1 MMNANMLKGRIIE
14 KGFSIK
20 EFSKQ
25 TEIKKTALYRKLS
38 GKTEFNRIEIERI
51 AEVLKL
57 SSDEIRNIFFDE
69 KVS

>member
-1 MMNANMLKGRIIE
+1 MLKGRIIE